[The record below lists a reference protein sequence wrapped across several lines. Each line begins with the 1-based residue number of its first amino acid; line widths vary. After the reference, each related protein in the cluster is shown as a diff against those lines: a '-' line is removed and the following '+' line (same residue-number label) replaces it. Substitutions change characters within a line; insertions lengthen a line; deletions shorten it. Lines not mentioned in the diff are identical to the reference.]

1 MALKKPKKTSKSNKR
16 DEQIAELTAD
26 IQRVR
31 ADFENYR
38 KRAEE
43 DRASARIAGAE
54 SATQQLLP
62 VIDNIER
69 AIAHIPE
76 DINEHPWVRG
86 IGGLIKQ
93 LDKTLSGLG
102 VARIDSKPGVHF
114 NPELHQAIQM
124 DEDAEGEIEVIES
137 ELQAGYTLNE
147 RVIRPAMVR
156 VTRA

>member
-1 MALKKPKKTSKSNKR
+1 MPKMTKKSDKPDKR
-16 DEQIAELTAD
+16 DQQIAELTAD

-31 ADFENYR
+31 AAFENYR
-38 KRAEE
+38 KRVDE
-43 DRASARIAGAE
+43 DRSVARTAGAE

-86 IGGLIKQ
+86 IGGMIKQ
-93 LDKTLSGLG
+93 LDKTLGDLG
-102 VARIDSKPGVHF
+102 VARIDSQPGTTF

-124 DEDAEGEIEVIES
+124 DEDAEGDTEVIES
-137 ELQAGYTLNE
+137 ELQAGYTLHG
-147 RVIRPAMVR
+147 RVIRHAMVR
-156 VTRA
+156 VTRK